1 MSPTDP
7 SVLPIPT
14 LERRL
19 APVMFTLA
27 FVDLL
32 ILAGLIH
39 RASQPDVT
47 QPELDAMY
55 LGLAILWPFFS
66 LEAVASFF
74 RRTSEISTTK
84 AGLRCLLVIFAP
96 PTRLAWIHPV
106 TNRIW
111 LPRLGWRS
119 PGKELLK
126 TLTKAF
132 GGPMLVIA
140 FLILPVLALEH
151 ASADTVRT
159 NPAISLAV
167 DLGVAAIWVAFAME
181 FIIKASAAPNT
192 LAYAKERWLDLAI
205 VGLPTLEFLLTRWV
219 DAAPLARL
227 LRLGRALAP
236 DQIAKMGK
244 AYRLRGL
251 LMKGWHAVLVLEVV
265 TKLMGNTTSKRLRA
279 IDARMAELEEELAEL
294 RAQRAELVPESTAES
309 SPHINPG
316 SSGLTATTPVND
328 LSTSMT
334 DKKSAKWASS

>member
-7 SVLPIPT
+7 SAVPVPT

-19 APVMFTLA
+19 APVMFALA
-27 FVDLL
+27 FADLL

-55 LGLAILWPFFS
+55 LGLAVLWPVFVA
-66 LEAVASFF
+66 EAVEAYF
-74 RRTSEISTTK
+74 RRSREISPTK
-84 AGLRCLLVIFAP
+84 AGLRCLLVIVAP
-96 PTRLAWIHPV
+96 PARLAWVHPV

-111 LPRLGWRS
+111 LPRLGWRP

-151 ASADTVRT
+151 ASADTVRS
-159 NPAISLAV
+159 NPAFGLAV
-167 DLGVAAIWVAFAME
+167 DLGVAAIWVAFAAE
-181 FIIKASAAPNT
+181 FVIKASAAPST
-192 LAYAKERWLDLAI
+192 LGYAKERWLDLAI

-236 DQIAKMGK
+236 EQIAKMGK

-265 TKLMGNTTSKRLRA
+265 TKLTGNTAEKRLRA
-279 IDARMAELEEELAEL
+279 VDARIAELEEELSEL
-294 RAQRAELVPESTAES
+294 RAERAALLAES
-309 SPHINPG
+309 PAESPPHISPG
-316 SSGLTATTPVND
+316 SSGLTATTPAND

-334 DKKSAKWASS
+334 DRKSPKCASS